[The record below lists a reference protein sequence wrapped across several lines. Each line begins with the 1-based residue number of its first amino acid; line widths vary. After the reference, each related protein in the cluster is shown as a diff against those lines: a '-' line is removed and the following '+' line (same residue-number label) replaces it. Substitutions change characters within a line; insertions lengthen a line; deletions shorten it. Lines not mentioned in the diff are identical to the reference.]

1 MYLCS
6 RKPPRNL
13 TQNAATIRWSNS
25 GRLRYLLNH
34 KSKIFSHLKGQ
45 FDSWWYHQR
54 NSEILNNQVFRSFSI
69 YRKMRSYL

>member
-45 FDSWWYHQR
+45 FDSWWYHTDARELPYGRLPFFVSAPQGG
-54 NSEILNNQVFRSFSI
+54 V
-69 YRKMRSYL
+69 Y

>member
-25 GRLRYLLNH
+25 RRLRYLLNH

-45 FDSWWYHQR
+45 FDSWWYHTKKGTALTQFPFLCLF
-54 NSEILNNQVFRSFSI
+54 NKQ
-69 YRKMRSYL
+69 

>member
-25 GRLRYLLNH
+25 GRLHYLLIY
-34 KSKIFSHLKGQ
+34 KSKIFSHLNKQ
-45 FDSWWYHQR
+45 FDSWWHHFEKVDYQAV
-54 NSEILNNQVFRSFSI
+54 I
-69 YRKMRSYL
+69 